1 MAVVVGLVL
10 VLGLGGF
17 FYLDRAAKKGP
28 PAPPPL
34 TGDAR
39 AYARNLKLTN
49 VEMKAHESYLKQSVV
64 EIVGN
69 IQNVGDR
76 IVKTVEINCVFYD
89 AYGQVVLREAPALV
103 VPAES
108 IVIRDGRSYLLKLTD
123 GSATPKVTLLPVT
136 VGRRQGGEV
145 EILQG
150 IGKNDAVVV
159 QGAGF
164 LNDGDIVRL
173 AR

>member
-1 MAVVVGLVL
+1 MAIVIGLVL
-10 VLGLGGF
+10 LLGLGGF
-17 FYLDRAAKKGP
+17 LFLDRAAKKEP

-89 AYGQVVLREAPALV
+89 SYGQVVLRERVPIVSPKIGSVAPEQIKPFRLPFDSIPESWNQMMPQLV
-103 VPAES
+103 MAAIEF
-108 IVIRDGRSYLLKLTD
+108 
-123 GSATPKVTLLPVT
+123 
-136 VGRRQGGEV
+136 Q
-145 EILQG
+145 
-150 IGKNDAVVV
+150 
-159 QGAGF
+159 
-164 LNDGDIVRL
+164 
-173 AR
+173 

>member
-17 FYLDRAAKKGP
+17 LLLDRAAKKPP

-76 IVKTVEINCVFYD
+76 MVKTVEINCVFYD
-89 AYGQVVLREAPALV
+89 SYGQVVLRKRVPIVSAKIGAVAPEQIKPFRLPFDNIPESWNQMMPQLV
-103 VPAES
+103 MAAIEF
-108 IVIRDGRSYLLKLTD
+108 
-123 GSATPKVTLLPVT
+123 
-136 VGRRQGGEV
+136 Q
-145 EILQG
+145 
-150 IGKNDAVVV
+150 
-159 QGAGF
+159 
-164 LNDGDIVRL
+164 
-173 AR
+173 

>member
-1 MAVVVGLVL
+1 MAVVIGLVL

-17 FYLDRAAKKGP
+17 LFLERAAKKPP

-39 AYARNLKLTN
+39 AYAKNLKLTN

-76 IVKTVEINCVFYD
+76 MVKTVEINCVFYD
-89 AYGQVVLREAPALV
+89 SYGQVVLRKRVPIVSAKIGAVAPEQIKAFRLPFDDIPESWNQMMPQLV
-103 VPAES
+103 MAAIEF
-108 IVIRDGRSYLLKLTD
+108 
-123 GSATPKVTLLPVT
+123 
-136 VGRRQGGEV
+136 Q
-145 EILQG
+145 
-150 IGKNDAVVV
+150 
-159 QGAGF
+159 
-164 LNDGDIVRL
+164 
-173 AR
+173 

>member
-1 MAVVVGLVL
+1 MAVVIGLVL

-89 AYGQVVLREAPALV
+89 SYGQVVLRERVPIVSPKIGAVAPEQIKPFRLPFDNVPESWNQMMPQLV
-103 VPAES
+103 MAAIEF
-108 IVIRDGRSYLLKLTD
+108 
-123 GSATPKVTLLPVT
+123 
-136 VGRRQGGEV
+136 Q
-145 EILQG
+145 
-150 IGKNDAVVV
+150 
-159 QGAGF
+159 
-164 LNDGDIVRL
+164 
-173 AR
+173 